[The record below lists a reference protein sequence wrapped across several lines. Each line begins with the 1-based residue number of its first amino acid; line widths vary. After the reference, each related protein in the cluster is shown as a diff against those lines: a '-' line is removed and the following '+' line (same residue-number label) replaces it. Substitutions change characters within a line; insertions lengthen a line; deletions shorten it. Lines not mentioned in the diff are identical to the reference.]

1 MLTASISPDLRNE
14 LGLLVRSR
22 YPLVVIEGVDESKI
36 RDLVQQV
43 SIDLSLTF
51 LEWSSTEGLRR
62 TGVGTIPDSQTPEQ
76 GLDRLLDMEV
86 DVLAL
91 MQDLQPYI
99 ERPEIVRR
107 LRETETRLAGRD
119 ASIVLSGVKVD
130 LPAELEPLA
139 ARLEIS
145 LPDEAELRRIV
156 RVTARELEVQRR
168 SQIELERSDVD
179 QFAQAL
185 RGLHVHEARRVLYQ
199 AALDDGRLAPD
210 DLPLLR
216 QSKQRRLEQGSFLE
230 WIEPLGG
237 MEALG
242 GSPNLK
248 RWASRRREAFSEAAR
263 LFGLD
268 APKGLLLVGVPGTGK
283 SLACRALAGEW
294 ELPLLRLDPGK
305 LYDKY
310 VGQTESNLRRALSA
324 AEAMAPAVLWM
335 DEIEKALGS
344 SDSGGDAGLS
354 MRILGTLL
362 TWMQD
367 RPAPVFLMA
376 TSNDVSKLPMELLR
390 RGRFDEVFFVDLP
403 DAEEREHI
411 FRIHLEKRDRD
422 PSRYDLTALSELTE
436 GFSGAEIEGVIVA
449 ALYQAFSERQE
460 LSAEV
465 LAAEI
470 EATRPL
476 AQLRPHDIAKLRA
489 WGQDHAVH
497 A

>member
-1 MLTASISPDLRNE
+1 MLTASISPDLRSE

-22 YPLVVIEGVDESKI
+22 YPLIVIEGVDESKI

-62 TGVGTIPDSQTPEQ
+62 SGVGTLPDSKAPEDA
-76 GLDRLLDMEV
+76 LDRLLDMDA

-91 MQDLQPYI
+91 IQDLQPYL

-107 LRETETRLAGRD
+107 LRETETRLAGRNN
-119 ASIVLSGVKVD
+119 SLVLSGVRVE

-139 ARLEIS
+139 ARLVIS
-145 LPDEAELRRIV
+145 LPDEKELRRIV
-156 RVTARELEVQRR
+156 RVTARELEIQRR
-168 SQIELERSDVD
+168 SKIELEKEDFET
-179 QFAQAL
+179 FAQAL

-230 WIEPLGG
+230 WIEPMPGLDS
-237 MEALG
+237 LG

-248 RWASRRREAFSEAAR
+248 KWAGRRREAFSEAAK

-305 LYDKY
+305 LYDKF

-324 AEAMAPAVLWM
+324 AEAMAPAVLWL

-344 SDSGGDAGLS
+344 SDGAGDMGLS
-354 MRILGTLL
+354 QRILGTLL

-367 RPAPVFLMA
+367 RPEPVFLMA
-376 TSNDVSKLPMELLR
+376 TSNDVGRLPVELLR
-390 RGRFDEVFFVDLP
+390 RGRFDEIFFVDLP
-403 DAEEREHI
+403 ELEDRKHI
-411 FRIHLEKRDRD
+411 LAIHLDRRQRD
-422 PSRYDLTALSELTE
+422 PARFDLDSLAEMTE
-436 GFSGAEIEGVIVA
+436 GFSGAELEGVIVA
-449 ALYQAFSERQE
+449 GLYQAFSERQE
-460 LSAEV
+460 LTTGALVS
-465 LAAEI
+465 EI
-470 EATRPL
+470 ESTRTL
-476 AQLRPHDIAKLRA
+476 AQLRPRDIASLRA
-489 WGQDHAVH
+489 WGKDHAVQ